1 MADGDVIPSEFVG
14 GSQEFAKTTKAL
26 EVENMKTDLLS
37 RDAVVVKG
45 VADAVVVKGVTDAVV
60 VKGVAA
66 AVVGKSHVEVASVSA
81 IPGSSSAADE
91 FDSESTERGGKD
103 SLKTQEVVLMVDEF
117 QALQDEIADIT
128 LKLEVAQRENELMR
142 LELGREKADLIRQ
155 LSDSVLNEQ
164 LDKENK
170 DKLEMAKYGGGVLL
184 DEPGLLVAAERVGE
198 MADGDVIP
206 SFFVGGS

>member
-1 MADGDVIPSEFVG
+1 MNDLKALQDENAEMALKLAVAQRENELMRLELGREKADRQLGDVILNEQLDKENNEKLEMADGDAIPSEFVG

-45 VADAVVVKGVTDAVV
+45 VA
-60 VKGVAA
+60 A
-66 AVVGKSHVEVASVSA
+66 AVVGKSHAEVASVSA

-128 LKLEVAQRENELMR
+128 LKLEISQKENELMR
-142 LELGREKADLIRQ
+142 LELG
-155 LSDSVLNEQ
+155 
-164 LDKENK
+164 
-170 DKLEMAKYGGGVLL
+170 
-184 DEPGLLVAAERVGE
+184 
-198 MADGDVIP
+198 
-206 SFFVGGS
+206 